1 MTETR
6 MDLTR
11 TMLAALFFAALLG
24 AAFLILRPFLSAMI
38 WATALVIATWPL
50 MRRLQHLLWG
60 RRGLAVAIMTL
71 GLVVILVAPLWFAV
85 DAIVGHAGQF
95 KDWVQRLT
103 AMTEMPPPPGWLSGF
118 PLIGDPAARLWQDVV
133 TTDLGEIMPKLRP
146 YAGVAAEWVI
156 GTVGNFGLAFA
167 QFLLAV
173 VFAAVLYARGETAGL
188 IVLRFSHR
196 LAGDR
201 GERSVRLA
209 MQATRSVALGIV
221 VTAIVQ
227 AAIATLGLL
236 LAGVPFVQIL
246 SAVTFILCI
255 AQLGPALVLI
265 PAAIWMYATSNP
277 TGGTILVVFAIPAMT
292 LDNVLRPLL
301 IKRGANLSLLLV
313 LLGVVGGLLAFG
325 LLGIFIGPIV
335 LAVTYELALEWI
347 AEDPMAA

>member
-1 MTETR
+1 
-6 MDLTR
+6 
-11 TMLAALFFAALLG
+11 MLAALFFAALLG
-24 AAFLILRPFLSAMI
+24 VAFLILRPFLSAMI

-60 RRGLAVAIMTL
+60 KRGLAVAIMTL
-71 GLVVILVAPLWFAV
+71 GLVVILIAPLWFAV

-95 KDWVQRLT
+95 KEWVQRLT
-103 AMTEMPPPPGWLSGF
+103 ALTEMPPPPAWLSGL

-173 VFAAVLYARGETAGL
+173 LFAAVLYARGETAGL
-188 IVLRFSHR
+188 FVLRFSHR

-255 AQLGPALVLI
+255 AQLGPALVLV
-265 PAAIWMYATSNP
+265 PAAIWMYATGNA
-277 TGGTILVVFAIPAMT
+277 TGGTILVAFAVPAMT
-292 LDNVLRPLL
+292 LDNFLRPFL

-335 LAVTYELALEWI
+335 LAVAYELALEWI
-347 AEDPMAA
+347 AEDRAAT